1 MRLHQIDGNIVVPL
15 HFAQYK
21 KQRLNSNID
30 NRLHSKFLTVSAA
43 THSTTTLYCDYVLS
57 YSSAAALPFVLRS
70 LLQLLFDF
78 ISVWVCMRNN
88 FFFLFCFVCHRQC
101 RWRSCWYWRDRT
113 EWNMTSKNSKI
124 YFICVHRTAVTAP
137 QAHSPIDHRD
147 KRFLEPAE
155 CSPLSLESFGK
166 ITSLR
171 PKRCAE
177 IPHVTQ
183 QWEVIGCTTSGYIKM
198 RIRWMQMAEACMCCY
213 SQ

>member
-1 MRLHQIDGNIVVPL
+1 MISNRIVALSELDYAQKIQCCSYQHFHGRRWQKTNKNLMRLHQIDENIVVPL

-88 FFFLFCFVCHRQC
+88 FFFYFVLFVIVNAAGGVVDIGVTVQNGTWLQRIVKYILFV
-101 RWRSCWYWRDRT
+101 Y
-113 EWNMTSKNSKI
+113 I
-124 YFICVHRTAVTAP
+124 V
-137 QAHSPIDHRD
+137 
-147 KRFLEPAE
+147 
-155 CSPLSLESFGK
+155 
-166 ITSLR
+166 
-171 PKRCAE
+171 
-177 IPHVTQ
+177 Q
-183 QWEVIGCTTSGYIKM
+183 QWQHHFAHRPS
-198 RIRWMQMAEACMCCY
+198 R
-213 SQ
+213 

>member
-1 MRLHQIDGNIVVPL
+1 MISNRIVALSELDYAQKIQCCYQHFHGRRWQKTNKNLMRLHQIDGNIVVPL

-137 QAHSPIDHRD
+137 
-147 KRFLEPAE
+147 
-155 CSPLSLESFGK
+155 
-166 ITSLR
+166 LR
-171 PKRCAE
+171 P
-177 IPHVTQ
+177 
-183 QWEVIGCTTSGYIKM
+183 
-198 RIRWMQMAEACMCCY
+198 
-213 SQ
+213 